1 MSNPSLP
8 VSADSVDEVPLVALP
23 LYGDPERTDPLL
35 PPTPRPL
42 FAPEGE
48 LERDDDTMSIVPLTR
63 PMTRPVW
70 ARDARPGL
78 ADLRPLLAP
87 ATYGTMAGFVAAMAV
102 WVATTLF

>member
-1 MSNPSLP
+1 
-8 VSADSVDEVPLVALP
+8 
-23 LYGDPERTDPLL
+23 
-35 PPTPRPL
+35 
-42 FAPEGE
+42 
-48 LERDDDTMSIVPLTR
+48 MSIVPLTR